1 MKHGSIL
8 HSWFLEEFKGERE
21 RIRAVED
28 LLRAGHTGLA
38 ESVAIRSLRGRYK
51 TTEGKSTGIKVSS
64 GGQSYFI

>member
-8 HSWFLEEFKGERE
+8 YSWFLEEFKDEKE

-28 LLRAGHTGLA
+28 LLRDGHTGLA
-38 ESVAIRSLRGRYK
+38 ESVSIRSLRGGYE
-51 TTEGKSTGIKVSS
+51 TTESKSTGIKVSS